1 MAKKKEEKVEEVEM
15 AEEVV
20 INEEDVAEEGES
32 WREEFVAAG
41 EDMVNMVKNMMHETA
56 VRRVVVRNEERNINL
71 SLPLAVGLP
80 GIALAIL
87 WAPFIAAVA
96 VVGALAID
104 CTITVER
111 VAEEKEPEVN
121 LAAE

>member
-1 MAKKKEEKVEEVEM
+1 MAKKKEETVEEVEM
-15 AEEVV
+15 GEEVV
-20 INEEDVAEEGES
+20 INEEDVAEDGGS
-32 WREEFVAAG
+32 WTEEFVAAG
-41 EDMVNMVKNMMHETA
+41 EDLVNFVKSLMHETA
-56 VRRVVVRNEERNINL
+56 VRRVVVKNEARNINL

-80 GIALAIL
+80 GIALGIL

-96 VVGALAID
+96 VVGALMID

-111 VAEEKEPEVN
+111 VAEEKEPEVT

>member
-1 MAKKKEEKVEEVEM
+1 MAKKKQETVEEVEM

-20 INEEDVAEEGES
+20 INEEDLAEEGES
-32 WREEFVAAG
+32 WTEEFVAAG
-41 EDMVNMVKNMMHETA
+41 EDLVKLVKGLVHETA
-56 VRRVVVRNEERNINL
+56 VRRVVIKNEARNINL

-80 GIALAIL
+80 GIALSIL
-87 WAPFIAAVA
+87 WAPFLAAVA
-96 VVGALAID
+96 LVGALMID

-111 VAEEKEPEVN
+111 VAEEKEPEVA